1 VTNKTNNLSML
12 LRFGMSNQL
21 LETELNAIERRFK
34 LDLGRIT
41 DDESTDGNYF
51 PQFDEA
57 VRKEAAD
64 MSRHYEIFYCL
75 EKTIRSLISE
85 TLKTAEGASWWNSGR
100 VPPKLH
106 ADVTARIQR
115 ETDAAI
121 TLRSDNPIDYTTFG
135 ELGEL
140 IKANADLFGAIFSSP
155 RAVERV
161 LANLNMLRG
170 PIAHCSRLAEDEIVR
185 LQLSLRD
192 WFRLM
197 E

>member
-1 VTNKTNNLSML
+1 VTSDKSDSDAL
-12 LRFGMSNQL
+12 LRFAMANQL
-21 LETELNAIERRFK
+21 VEAELGAIEKKFDI
-34 LDLGRIT
+34 DLGRVM
-41 DDESTDGNYF
+41 DPEKTDGGYF

-64 MSRHYEIFYCL
+64 MSRHYEVFYCL
-75 EKTIRSLISE
+75 EKTIRTLISE
-85 TLKTAEGASWWNSGR
+85 TLKTAEGAGWWNSGR
-100 VPPKLH
+100 IPPKVH
-106 ADVTARIQR
+106 SEVTARIQR
-115 ETDAAI
+115 ETDAAV

-140 IKANADLFGAIFSSP
+140 IKSNADIFGGIFSSL

-170 PIAHCSRLAEDEIVR
+170 PIAHCSRLAEDEVVR
-185 LQLSLRD
+185 LELSLRD